1 MDKAGN
7 SNVARIDFVVNTSLI
22 GGPGWFDDAVVFGLV
37 VVVVVA
43 VVVLIRKLKK

>member
-1 MDKAGN
+1 MDRAGN
-7 SNVARIDFVVNTSLI
+7 SNVARIDFVNTSLI